1 MLARVTATQIRDNGI
16 RLAAI
21 LAGAQVPAAIA
32 KAADH
37 STAVAGIEASV
48 DCVGETAVHTAI
60 TLGQTV
66 WGMLDACTIGQMVH
80 AAGVLIASDA
90 IFHPLNAIAGIIG
103 HEVSAHLVSFVF
115 QILS

>member
-1 MLARVTATQIRDNGI
+1 MLARLTVTQIRDCGV

-37 STAVAGIEASV
+37 STAVAGITASV
-48 DCVGETAVHTAI
+48 DCVGDTAVHTAI
-60 TLGQTV
+60 VLGQTI
-66 WGMLDACTIGQMVH
+66 WGMLDACTIGQRVH
-80 AAGVLIASDA
+80 AAGLFLVSDT
-90 IFHPLNAIAGIIG
+90 IFHPVHAVAGIIG
-103 HEVSAHLVSFVF
+103 HEVVAHIVSLAF

>member
-1 MLARVTATQIRDNGI
+1 MLARLTVTHIRDCGV

-37 STAVAGIEASV
+37 STTVVGITASV
-48 DCVGETAVHTAI
+48 DCAGETAIHTAI
-60 TLGQTV
+60 ALGQTI
-66 WGMLDACTIGQMVH
+66 WGMLDACTMGQMVH
-80 AAGVLIASDA
+80 AAGVLLASDA
-90 IFHPLNAIAGIIG
+90 IFHPVQAVAGIIG
-103 HEVSAHLVSFVF
+103 HEVIGHIVSLAF

>member
-1 MLARVTATQIRDNGI
+1 MLAKITATQIKDSGI
-16 RLAAI
+16 RLAVI

-32 KAADH
+32 RAADH
-37 STAVAGIEASV
+37 STTVAGIQASV

-60 TLGQTV
+60 TLGQIA

-80 AAGVLIASDA
+80 AAGVLLASDA
-90 IFHPLNAIAGIIG
+90 IFHPAHAVAGIIG
-103 HEVSAHLVSFVF
+103 HEVVAHIVSLAF